1 MLSGGCFAVYLQAM
15 GGSLTYCLEVS
26 SVRNRRVRLVVSKA
40 QLLEHRCDNL
50 RGVGAR
56 LFKRDALREPKVVAQ
71 LPLDGAV
78 DDRRFGAIQVIQDL
92 RTHSASPSHSLSQWK
107 EAYAGNSAMHTRKKV
122 DFRVMPSAG
131 ERSSSSHKGEAVGH
145 D

>member
-1 MLSGGCFAVYLQAM
+1 MLSGGCFVVRLQAM

-50 RGVGAR
+50 RRAGAR
-56 LFKRDALREPKVVAQ
+56 LFKSDALREPQTVAQ

-78 DDRRFGAIQVIQDL
+78 DDRRFGAVQVIQDL
-92 RTHSASPSHSLSQWK
+92 RTHAASPSLSLSQWK
-107 EAYAGNSAMHTRKKV
+107 EAYAGITAMHTRKKV
-122 DFRVMPSAG
+122 DFRVMSSAG
-131 ERSSSSHKGEAVGH
+131 RVSSPRQNGGAVQS
-145 D
+145 